1 MRKKANGHGPRTIGV
16 YFSYNFIDKDPI
28 IDKIRTAVEESG
40 LNYKRIHER
49 SNVSTTTLYNWFEG
63 QTRTPRFATVAA
75 VAHALGRE
83 VGLVKMRPNDRAR
96 VEQMIA
102 KSQRE
107 QERLKAAE
115 AKGA

>member
-1 MRKKANGHGPRTIGV
+1 MKRKTNGQGPRTVGV

-28 IDKIRTAVEESG
+28 IDKMRTAVQDSG
-40 LNYKRIHER
+40 LDYKRIHER
-49 SNVSTTTLYNWFEG
+49 SNVSTTTLYNWFDG

-83 VGLVKMRPNDRAR
+83 VGLVKMRPDERDK
-96 VEQMIA
+96 VERMIV
-102 KSQRE
+102 KGQKE

-115 AKGA
+115 AKA